1 MARAGLEA
9 LLRSLPELEVIVEP
23 ADELDSSEVFPVD
36 SQIDVVL
43 VQTDSVE
50 NLAAALDSSTP
61 GAAVILLVS
70 DPATTSADAFRHGVR
85 AVLPSNLPAS
95 QITAAI
101 EAVAAGLGV
110 FDPSAI
116 EQLSSFHAVSE
127 PPEPLREALTARETE
142 VLRAMADG
150 LANKE
155 IAARL
160 GISENTVKFHVGSVM
175 GKLGASSRTEAVTL
189 GIRHGIV
196 FI

>member
-9 LLRSLPELEVIVEP
+9 LLRSDPELQVIVEP
-23 ADELDSSEVFPVD
+23 ADELNSSEVFPMD

-43 VQTDSVE
+43 IQADSVD
-50 NLAAALDSSTP
+50 NFAAALDSSTA

-70 DPATTSADAFRHGVR
+70 DPTTSAEAFRHGVR

-110 FDPSAI
+110 FDPGAI
-116 EQLSSFHAVSE
+116 EQPSSLHAMSE

-142 VLRAMADG
+142 VLRAMAEG

-155 IAARL
+155 IAARF

-175 GKLGASSRTEAVTL
+175 GKLGAASRTEAVTL